1 MNFLRV
7 IFLLIIFLPFKI
19 WPDQGLMIAVA
30 SNFSQ
35 TAEKLGDKFTLE
47 TQIPIIIS
55 SASTSNLYAQIINGA
70 PYDIFLAADIERPK
84 KLEENKYAVSGSRIT
99 YAVGALTLLSFDSSF
114 KNNECIAAIKNG
126 SYKKL
131 AIANPEIAP
140 YGLAAKE
147 FLKNIG
153 QWESIQN
160 QIVLGE
166 NVSQTLLFA
175 ATRNATFALVSRS
188 QATMKL
194 PIQPTCIWDIPSNM
208 HSEIKQQA
216 ILLSQS
222 ENSKLAQL
230 FLNFLSG
237 PEANSI
243 IQDSGYSVIK

>member
-1 MNFLRV
+1 MNLLRV
-7 IFLLIIFLPFKI
+7 IFLLTIFFPFKI
-19 WPDQGLMIAVA
+19 WPDQNLMIAVA
-30 SNFSQ
+30 SNFNQ
-35 TAEKLGDKFTLE
+35 TAEKLANKFTLE

-55 SASTSNLYAQIINGA
+55 SASTSKLYAQIINGA
-70 PYDIFLAADIERPK
+70 PYDIFLAADIERPQ
-84 KLEENKYAVSGSRIT
+84 KLEENKYAVSGSRAT

-114 KNNECIAAIKNG
+114 KDNDCIAAIKNG

-140 YGLAAKE
+140 YGFAAKE

-175 ATRNATFALVSRS
+175 ATRNVTFALVSRS

-194 PIQPTCIWDIPSNM
+194 PFQPTCIWDIPTNLY
-208 HSEIKQQA
+208 SEIKQQA

-243 IQDSGYSVIK
+243 IVDSGYSVIK